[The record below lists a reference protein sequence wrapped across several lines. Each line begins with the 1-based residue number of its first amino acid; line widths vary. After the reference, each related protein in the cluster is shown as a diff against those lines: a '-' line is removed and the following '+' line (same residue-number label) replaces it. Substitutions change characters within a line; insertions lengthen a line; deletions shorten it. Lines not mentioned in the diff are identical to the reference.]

1 MYCFIPFYTSRA
13 NNKGFSKNKNENK
26 EMRPQNSIF
35 DDKWFI
41 ASFWLTGLA
50 LLGFYF
56 MTEPSPK
63 TVIKNNNVDAP
74 IYRQGSGVR

>member
-1 MYCFIPFYTSRA
+1 
-13 NNKGFSKNKNENK
+13 
-26 EMRPQNSIF
+26 MRPQNSIF

-41 ASFWLTGLA
+41 ASIWLTGLA